1 MIFHDAAGDAV
12 TIAELPEGFHALLR
26 LVIDTADDIHGG
38 LLIGDTAE
46 KELRLFQRDV
56 DASGN
61 ITCAVKIMRTHIHQ
75 DGVLLRAAPVDTF
88 IDGQGFVK

>member
-61 ITCAVKIMRTHIHQ
+61 ITCAVKIMRTHVHQ
-75 DGVLLRAAPVDTF
+75 DG
-88 IDGQGFVK
+88 